1 MILHLS
7 RRFYV
12 QSIIV
17 WYNVDFGAPLSTL
30 IHKCFNVQCSAKSV
44 LIIIQR
50 NRGSDHSPPTAGL
63 TLFC

>member
-30 IHKCFNVQCSAKSV
+30 IHKCFNVQ
-44 LIIIQR
+44 
-50 NRGSDHSPPTAGL
+50 
-63 TLFC
+63 